1 MLAVFRILDDATSFN
16 SDDPDHNYSRGEG
29 PPARHCFY
37 FFFPF
42 FFAAFFFVLAFFF
55 AIQSHL
61 LSSHVI
67 LRDLARYRPYFFFL
81 ALGAAFF
88 VAFFAFFLLAAIQ
101 SHPLSSWVIPRDSV
115 REIRHTL

>member
-1 MLAVFRILDDATSFN
+1 MA
-16 SDDPDHNYSRGEG
+16 
-29 PPARHCFY
+29 
-37 FFFPF
+37 FFLV
-42 FFAAFFFVLAFFF
+42 AAFFFL

-67 LRDLARYRPYFFFL
+67 LRGLARYRPYFFFL